1 MTGDGILRKIG
12 PHIWRGTLN
21 RYKVDVFLI
30 RDLWHYSIG
39 HPDHF
44 TCICTRCESFAD
56 GAAKATKWLERTPLP
71 KE

>member
-21 RYKVDVFLI
+21 GYRVDVFLI

-39 HPDHF
+39 HPERF
-44 TCICTRCESFAD
+44 ICICTRCESFAD
-56 GAAKATKWLERTPLP
+56 GAAKARASIEANPLP
-71 KE
+71 KK